1 MIPTFRL
8 LNTSKFQ
15 TLIDIM
21 IEDLLAL
28 PKSLIHLSQRDHRG
42 TDRMVNGFTTTF
54 ANSAYHH

>member
-28 PKSLIHLSQRDHRG
+28 PKSLIHLSQRGRRG
-42 TDRMVNGFTTTF
+42 TDRMVVGFKTTF